1 MSQLWIAPHSDDAVL
16 FGAYTLMREEPLV
29 LTVTD
34 SYIQQNRGENITPNQ
49 RRIEDI
55 EAMKVLGCPIVFGGI
70 RDDIID
76 AWAVEELFYNF
87 QNFEIIYAPAPIV
100 PNGNIHHNLIGETAI
115 KIFGE
120 KVVQYM
126 TYSTE
131 QLYMPGSIEVKPTAK
146 EVELKE
152 KALDCY
158 TSQIELAATA
168 LHFEAVRGGKSE
180 WMI

>member
-1 MSQLWIAPHSDDAVL
+1 MNSLWISPHNDDAVL
-16 FGAYTLMREEPLV
+16 FGAYTLMREKPLV

-55 EAMKVLGCPIVFGGI
+55 KAMEILGCPLVFGAI

-76 AWAVEELFYNF
+76 TWAVEELFYNF
-87 QNFEIIYAPAPIV
+87 QNFDIVYAPAPIV
-100 PNGNIHHNLIGETAI
+100 PNGNRHHNLIGETAI
-115 KIFGE
+115 KIFGD
-120 KVVQYM
+120 KIKQYM
-126 TYSTE
+126 TYSTG
-131 QLYMPGSIEVKPTAK
+131 QLYMSGAIEVKPTNE
-146 EVELKE
+146 EVKLKE

-158 TSQIELAATA
+158 VSQLTLPATKP
-168 LHFEAVRGGKSE
+168 HFDAVKGGKSE